1 MAEKI
6 YFKIGEIA
14 SRFNVNP
21 SLVRYW
27 EKEFDFVRPKK
38 SEKGTRYYTRKD
50 LENFEIIY
58 HLVKEKGLTIKGAQD
73 FIRAKKEN
81 QEIDKLEVINTLK
94 KTQSLLSEVRRL
106 LDS

>member
-6 YFKIGEIA
+6 YYKIGEIA

-27 EKEFDFVRPKK
+27 EQEFDFIRPKK

-50 LENFEIIY
+50 IENFEIIY
-58 HLVKEKGLTIKGAQD
+58 HLVKEKGLTIKGAQEYLKT
-73 FIRAKKEN
+73 KKQN
-81 QEIDKLEVINTLK
+81 NEIDSLEVINTLK
-94 KTQSLLSEVRRL
+94 KTQSFLMEVKKL

>member
-6 YFKIGEIA
+6 YYKIGDIA

-27 EKEFDFVRPKK
+27 EQEFDFIRPKK

-50 LENFEIIY
+50 VEHFEIIY

-73 FIRAKKEN
+73 FIKAKKAN
-81 QEIDKLEVINTLK
+81 QEIEKLEVINTLK
-94 KTQSLLSEVRRL
+94 KTQNLLAEVRKL

>member
-14 SRFNVNP
+14 SRFKVNP
-21 SLVRYW
+21 SLIRYW
-27 EKEFDFVRPKK
+27 EQEFDFIRPKK

-50 LENFEIIY
+50 IERFEIIY
-58 HLVKEKGLTIKGAQD
+58 HLVKEKGLTIKGAHD
-73 FIRAKKEN
+73 FLKTKKEN
-81 QEIDKLEVINTLK
+81 NDIGKLEVINTLK
-94 KTQSLLSEVRRL
+94 KTKNLLQEVREL